1 MPLLPVAGPAN
12 IVEIMPTPEPHP
24 IAILAYDGLCL
35 FEFGCAFEVFGLSRP
50 EMGANWYRCVIA
62 AAEDGAL
69 RGVGG
74 VHVVADGGLELLA
87 DARTIVI
94 PGWRGKNAPV
104 PPPLLQ
110 ALRQAHAR
118 GCRLVSI
125 CGGAFVLAQ
134 AGLLA
139 GKRATTHWHHI
150 EELSR
155 AFPDIIIEPD
165 VLYVDEGLL
174 MTSAGSAAGLDLCL
188 HVVRQDFGAKAAN
201 SVAHRLVVAA
211 HRGGGEVQLVKRPVP
226 RRAGAKLSVLM
237 QTIRAQLSES
247 WPVERMASEAGMSV
261 RGIHRHMRDAT
272 GMAPGEWLLAERL
285 AHARDLLEET
295 RLPIEKVAIEV
306 GFGSGATLRNHFRKA
321 TGLSPA
327 LYRSRLEARV

>member
-1 MPLLPVAGPAN
+1 
-12 IVEIMPTPEPHP
+12 MPTVGPHP

-50 EMGANWYRCVIA
+50 EMGANWYRCAIA
-62 AAEDGAL
+62 AAEGGAL
-69 RGVGG
+69 RGAGG
-74 VHVVADGGLELLA
+74 VQVIADGGLELLSN
-87 DARTIVI
+87 ARTIVI

-110 ALRQAHAR
+110 ALREAHAR

-134 AGLLA
+134 TGLLA

-150 EELSR
+150 DELSR

-201 SVAHRLVVAA
+201 SVAHRLVIAA
-211 HRGGGEVQLVKRPVP
+211 QRGGGEVQVVKRPVP
-226 RRAGAKLSVLM
+226 RRAGARLSVLM
-237 QTIRAQLSES
+237 QTIRGRLSES
-247 WPVERMASEAGMSV
+247 WPVQRMAAEAGTSV

-295 RLPIEKVAIEV
+295 RLPIEKVATEV

-327 LYRSRLEARV
+327 LYRSRSEARV

>member
-1 MPLLPVAGPAN
+1 MAGPAN

-50 EMGANWYRCVIA
+50 EMGPNWYRCVIA
-62 AAEDGAL
+62 AAEPGAL
-69 RGVGG
+69 RAVGG
-74 VHVVADGGLELLA
+74 IQVVADGGLELLST
-87 DARTIVI
+87 ARTIVV
-94 PGWRGKNAPV
+94 PGWRGPNAPV
-104 PPPLLQ
+104 PRPLLK
-110 ALRQAHAR
+110 ALREAHAR
-118 GCRLVSI
+118 GSRLVSI

-134 AGLLA
+134 TGLLSR
-139 GKRATTHWHHI
+139 KRATTHWHHI

-155 AFPDIIIEPD
+155 VFPDIVIEPD
-165 VLYVDEGLL
+165 VLYVDEGSI

-188 HVVRQDFGAKAAN
+188 HLVRQDFGAKAAN
-201 SVAHRLVVAA
+201 SVARRLVIAA
-211 HRGGGEVQLVKRPVP
+211 HRGGGEAQFIRRPVP

-237 QTIRAQLSES
+237 QTVRGRLSEAWS
-247 WPVERMASEAGMSV
+247 VERMAAEAGMSV

-272 GMAPGEWLLAERL
+272 GMAPGEWLLGERL

-306 GFGSGATLRNHFRKA
+306 GFGSGANLRNHFRKA

-327 LYRSRLEARV
+327 LYRSRFEARA

>member
-1 MPLLPVAGPAN
+1 MARAAN
-12 IVEIMPTPEPHP
+12 IVEIMPSIAPHRVV
-24 IAILAYDGLCL
+24 IIAYDGLCL
-35 FEFGCAFEVFGLSRP
+35 FEFGCAFEVFGLARP
-50 EMGANWYRCVIA
+50 EMGANWYRCVVA
-62 AAEDGAL
+62 AAEPGLL
-69 RGVGG
+69 RAVGG
-74 VHVVADGGLELLA
+74 IQVVADGGLELLS
-87 DARTIVI
+87 DASTIVV
-94 PGWRGKNAPV
+94 PGWRGPNAPV
-104 PPPLLQ
+104 PLSLLK
-110 ALRQAHAR
+110 ALREAHAR

-134 AGLLA
+134 TGLLA
-139 GKRATTHWHHI
+139 GKSATTHWHHI

-155 AFPDIIIEPD
+155 AFPDVVVEPD

-201 SVAHRLVVAA
+201 SVARRLVVAA
-211 HRGGGEVQLVKRPVP
+211 HRSGSEAQFIERPVP
-226 RRAGAKLSVLM
+226 RRAGARLSALM
-237 QTIRAQLSES
+237 QTIRARLSES
-247 WPVERMASEAGMSV
+247 WPVERMASEAGLSV

-295 RLPIEKVAIEV
+295 RLPIEKVALEV
-306 GFGSGATLRNHFRKA
+306 GFGSGANLRNHFRKA

-327 LYRSRLEARV
+327 LYRSRFEASV